1 MPTTQEIINIAKVS
15 QYLCENDI
23 AKKGLSGGG
32 IDLQLPNKIYN
43 IRKNVEWL
51 NGLDS
56 NDDSLIK
63 TGNYLYA
70 LCAPYNQQAA
80 FIIGGGNSGNI
91 SPIGSSN
98 YSYVKRQYTITS
110 DSVSFFHSD
119 LVDARDLSIF
129 LDNQPLLVEGTD
141 YTFYSATGVI
151 TGVTFQFFTGSIL
164 TATFNKKF
172 NA

>member
-32 IDLQLPNKIYN
+32 IDLQLPSKIYN

-63 TGNYLYA
+63 QGIIYMPFALRIINKQHLLLGVGIVAIYLQ
-70 LCAPYNQQAA
+70 LAA
-80 FIIGGGNSGNI
+80 AI
-91 SPIGSSN
+91 
-98 YSYVKRQYTITS
+98 
-110 DSVSFFHSD
+110 
-119 LVDARDLSIF
+119 
-129 LDNQPLLVEGTD
+129 
-141 YTFYSATGVI
+141 
-151 TGVTFQFFTGSIL
+151 IL
-164 TATFNKKF
+164 T
-172 NA
+172 